1 MTATELLEALR
12 GVPSEALCGTISFA
26 EWPCKVWTDGKDRE
40 ISPDHAAALQRDS
53 MCEWISLHSG
63 DDVWPV
69 LMHLGGETYWSIDD
83 DEHYPTRLHALAAAC
98 RYVAA
103 HAAGQKGAEK

>member
-1 MTATELLEALR
+1 MTATELFEALR
-12 GVPSEALCGTISFA
+12 GVPAEALCGTIRYLPGASG
-26 EWPCKVWTDGKDRE
+26 EWVTELSYDQLD
-40 ISPDHAAALQRDS
+40 PDHAAALQRDS

-83 DEHYPTRLHALAAAC
+83 DEHYPTRLHALCAAC

-103 HAAGQKGAEK
+103 QGGGK